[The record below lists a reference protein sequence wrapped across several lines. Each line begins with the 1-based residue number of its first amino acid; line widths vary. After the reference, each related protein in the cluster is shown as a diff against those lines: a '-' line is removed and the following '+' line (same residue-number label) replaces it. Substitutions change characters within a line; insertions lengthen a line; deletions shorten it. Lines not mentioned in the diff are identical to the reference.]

1 VVPTSHDLLLTPLDH
16 AALVDRRRRLL
27 ARASGRVL
35 DLSGGTGAHL
45 SMLRT
50 GQIDELVV
58 ARGRPTN
65 LGALRRRVRDL
76 AVPSRVD
83 VDVADIRGP
92 FDTVIAQFVLSA
104 VRDLSVW
111 LRFLRD
117 LPAEQVLFVDPAPL
131 RGVRLAASEL
141 ARPFL
146 TGVGGQHELSRD
158 VVGRLRSAGYT
169 ITDVER
175 FSLPT
180 LVIPLRHLV
189 AGVARPAKV
198 RT

>member
-16 AALVDRRRRLL
+16 AALVERRRRLL
-27 ARASGRVL
+27 ARGHGRVL
-35 DLSGGTGAHL
+35 DLSGGTGTHL
-45 SMLRT
+45 AMLRPDRVT
-50 GQIDELVV
+50 ELVV
-58 ARGRPTN
+58 ARGRPSN
-65 LGALRRRVRDL
+65 LGALRRRARDL
-76 AVPSRVD
+76 SFPSVVD
-83 VDVADIRGP
+83 VDVADISGP

-104 VRDLSVW
+104 VRDLGVW
-111 LRFLRD
+111 LRFVRD
-117 LPAEQVLFVDPAPL
+117 LQVGQVLFVDPAPL
-131 RGVRLAASEL
+131 RGGRLALGEL

-146 TGVGGQHELSRD
+146 SGIGGQHELGRD
-158 VVGRLRSAGYT
+158 VVARLRAAGFT